1 MSTVL
6 YRKYYTLISRPR
18 YDEKFRLWFPMLVPL
33 GMATSFIISS
43 SKTLKSHSRQKK
55 KR

>member
-18 YDEKFRLWFPMLVPL
+18 YDEKFRLKFLIVRA
-33 GMATSFIISS
+33 GV
-43 SKTLKSHSRQKK
+43 
-55 KR
+55 